1 MKPRAKILIVDDE
14 LSMRE
19 FFSIMLS
26 GEGYE
31 VHCVESGSGAVSLA
45 QKEHFDLVISD
56 IRMPGMDGIEV
67 LKRIKALTPD
77 TVVIMVSAYATA
89 ETAVRA
95 MKEGAYDYIPKP
107 FNVDEIKLIIEKG
120 LEKKGLEE
128 ENDRLRQELLK
139 HSRYHG
145 LIGSSAAMQKLQELI
160 GKVAETRSNVLIYG
174 ESGTGKELVAH
185 AIHEQSARSKNR
197 FVAVN
202 CGGIPEN
209 LMESELF
216 GHRKGAFTGAVSD
229 QKGLFAAADGG
240 TLFLDEVGELPPA
253 LQVKLL
259 RAIQERVFRPIG
271 ATEDVG
277 VDIRIISATNKE
289 LEAEIENGSF
299 RADLFYRLNVIQIKV
314 PPLRDRKEDIPLL
327 ARHFLQKYNQESGKQ
342 MTKLSTEA
350 LELLLQYDFPGNVR
364 ELENI
369 IERSIALVSS
379 EIIHAKDLYIT
390 NGHKKHLDS
399 PTPDIPENGLDLEDY
414 IAKTER
420 DILLKALQASKGA
433 KQKAASLLGLTFRSF
448 RHRLTKYG
456 L

>member
-1 MKPRAKILIVDDE
+1 MDDE

-19 FFSIMLS
+19 FFNIMLS
-26 GEGYE
+26 AEGYE

-45 QKEHFDLVISD
+45 QKEQFDLVISD

-77 TVVIMVSAYATA
+77 AVVIMVSAYATA

-107 FNVDEIKLIIEKG
+107 FNVDEIKLIIQKA
-120 LEKKGLEE
+120 LEKKNLQE
-128 ENDRLRQELLK
+128 ENDRLRQELQK
-139 HSRYHG
+139 HNRYGG
-145 LIGSSAAMQKLQELI
+145 LIGNSSTMQNLQELI
-160 GKVAETRSNVLIYG
+160 GKVAETRSNVLICG
-174 ESGTGKELVAH
+174 ESGTGKELVARAVH
-185 AIHEQSARSKNR
+185 ARSSRGNNR

-202 CGGIPEN
+202 CGGIPDT
-209 LMESELF
+209 LIESELF
-216 GHRKGAFTGAVSD
+216 GHRKGSFTGAVSD

-240 TLFLDEVGELPPA
+240 SLFLDEVGELPPA

-259 RAIQERVFRPIG
+259 RAIQERVFRPVG
-271 ATEDVG
+271 GTEDIS
-277 VDIRIISATNKE
+277 VDIRLISATNKD
-289 LEAEIENGSF
+289 LETAIDNGSF
-299 RADLFYRLNVIQIKV
+299 REDLFYRLNVIQIKV
-314 PPLRDRKEDIPLL
+314 PPLRERKEDIPLL
-327 ARHFLQKYNQESGKQ
+327 AQHFVQKYNKESGKQ
-342 MTKLSTEA
+342 LTKLSSEA
-350 LELLLQYDFPGNVR
+350 LKVLMQYDFPGNVR

-379 EIIHAKDLYIT
+379 ATIQTSDLYIN
-390 NGHKKHLDS
+390 NGHKKHQDS
-399 PTPDIPENGLDLEDY
+399 PAVDIPDDGFDLEGY

-420 DILLKALQASKGA
+420 DILLRALQASKGA